1 MSTSD
6 KIIMISERVSNDL
19 ALRDIA
25 DALFDDI
32 ESLKES
38 EIVIDFSE
46 VTSITRSFAH
56 QYSLRKK
63 SSKKNISEINMPTN
77 IRKMF
82 DIVENKYEK
91 TKLIEIGS
99 VKPIVV

>member
-6 KIIMISERVSNDL
+6 KIIIISEKVSKDL

-32 ESLKES
+32 ESLTES
-38 EIVIDFSE
+38 AVVIDFSE
-46 VTSITRSFAH
+46 VTSIARSVAH

-63 SSKKNISEINMPTN
+63 SSKKAISEINMPIN

>member
-1 MSTSD
+1 MSISG
-6 KIIMISERVSNDL
+6 KIIRISEKVSKDL

-32 ESLKES
+32 ESLTES
-38 EIVIDFSE
+38 AVVIDFSE
-46 VTSITRSFAH
+46 VTSIARSFAH

-63 SSKKNISEINMPTN
+63 SSKKDISEINMPIN

>member
-1 MSTSD
+1 MSISD
-6 KIIMISERVSNDL
+6 KIIMINEKVSKDL
-19 ALRDIA
+19 ALRNIA

-32 ESLKES
+32 ESLS
-38 EIVIDFSE
+38 ERKVVIDFSG
-46 VTSITRSFAH
+46 TSTITRSFAH

-63 SSKKNISEINMPTN
+63 ASKKDISEINMPTN

>member
-1 MSTSD
+1 MSTSY
-6 KIIMISERVSNDL
+6 KIIMIYEKVSKDL

-32 ESLKES
+32 ESLTES
-38 EIVIDFSE
+38 EAVIDFSE

-63 SSKKNISEINMPTN
+63 YSKKIISEINMPTN
-77 IRKMF
+77 IQKMF
-82 DIVENKYEK
+82 DIVENKYKK

>member
-6 KIIMISERVSNDL
+6 KVIMISERVSNDL

-46 VTSITRSFAH
+46 VTSITRSFV
-56 QYSLRKK
+56 LR
-63 SSKKNISEINMPTN
+63 
-77 IRKMF
+77 
-82 DIVENKYEK
+82 
-91 TKLIEIGS
+91 
-99 VKPIVV
+99 

>member
-1 MSTSD
+1 MSTSN
-6 KIIMISERVSNDL
+6 KTIFISEEVSNDL

-25 DALFDDI
+25 DALFEDI
-32 ESLKES
+32 ESLPES
-38 EIVIDFSE
+38 EVVIDFSG
-46 VTSITRSFAH
+46 VTTITRSFAH

-63 SSKKNISEINMPTN
+63 SSKKDISEVNMPTN

>member
-1 MSTSD
+1 
-6 KIIMISERVSNDL
+6 
-19 ALRDIA
+19 
-25 DALFDDI
+25 
-32 ESLKES
+32 
-38 EIVIDFSE
+38 
-46 VTSITRSFAH
+46 
-56 QYSLRKK
+56 
-63 SSKKNISEINMPTN
+63 MPTN

>member
-1 MSTSD
+1 
-6 KIIMISERVSNDL
+6 MISERVSKDL
-19 ALRDIA
+19 ALRGIVDV
-25 DALFDDI
+25 LFDYI

-38 EIVIDFSE
+38 EVVIDFSE

-63 SSKKNISEINMPTN
+63 SSKKNISEANMPVN

-82 DIVENKYEK
+82 DIVENKYKK